1 MLTGVRNAYRS
12 VGSVVLATLLVVAV
26 LPVGALPVGA
36 ALTGTVEVMPLGDS
50 ITVGVLG
57 SSNDTGYRRELWLS
71 QAAAGHTLNFVGSG
85 STGVPGDFDKHHEGH
100 AGMRADEI
108 RDGVTGWLNANSA
121 DVVLLHIG
129 TNDISQ
135 GQDASSTAIEIG
147 QILNKIKA
155 VDSTTWVIVAK
166 IVPRNDGNNDLQLRT
181 NDLNNRI
188 ANLVTARSAA
198 GDRVRLVD
206 MNSPLDPADL
216 ADGVHPGDS
225 GYSKMATAWDAALDE
240 LLGPDTTRPVITL
253 VGANPQTVEV
263 GRAYVELGATATD
276 NVDGDLSDEIVI
288 DASAVDT
295 GSPGSYSVTYNVS
308 DSSGNDAVQKVRTVQ
323 VVEVPVPPVG
333 GGGGVGPSVLPVVIV
348 NSCPDTI
355 PAAGFTD
362 LGGLSGES
370 KHAVDCLVLHEISQG
385 TSTDTFSPLYSV
397 TRWQMAMFLT
407 RQLTVHGVSLP
418 VAIDQSFSD
427 IGDLPIATKDAINR
441 LASLGIAKGTGETTY
456 DPGAPVSRWQM
467 AFFLTR
473 LLAVVGVSLETSP
486 PSQFLDIGELPAS
499 TQLVVNQLVAAQII
513 NGTSAT
519 TFNPHADVLR
529 WHMALFLT
537 RVLSAGG
544 VTLE

>member
-1 MLTGVRNAYRS
+1 MLTGVKNAYRS

-50 ITVGVLG
+50 ITVGVLV

-71 QAAAGHTLNFVGSG
+71 QAAAGHALNFVGSA

-188 ANLVTARSAA
+188 ANLVTARSEA

-216 ADGVHPGDS
+216 ADRVHPGDS

-427 IGDLPIATKDAINR
+427 IGDLPTATKDAINR
-441 LASLGIAKGTGETTY
+441 LASLGIAKGTSETTY
-456 DPGAPVSRWQM
+456 DAGAPVSRWQM

-486 PSQFLDIGELPAS
+486 PSQFLDIGDLPAS

>member
-1 MLTGVRNAYRS
+1 LLTGVRNAYRS

-85 STGVPGDFDKHHEGH
+85 STGVPGDFDKRHEGH

-198 GDRVRLVD
+198 GEQ
-206 MNSPLDPADL
+206 
-216 ADGVHPGDS
+216 PG
-225 GYSKMATAWDAALDE
+225 KITAALENVVREFDPQFQRGSIVPGVS
-240 LLGPDTTRPVITL
+240 LRKNSMNDFLKQSAIAGTAGGVILSLSALGIYGVMGLMVAARTREIAVRVALGASRPRVLGMILFDVVKLTTPGVAVGLMLAAALIRLNGENMGIPLSKVETL
-253 VGANPQTVEV
+253 
-263 GRAYVELGATATD
+263 AYV
-276 NVDGDLSDEIVI
+276 
-288 DASAVDT
+288 
-295 GSPGSYSVTYNVS
+295 
-308 DSSGNDAVQKVRTVQ
+308 
-323 VVEVPVPPVG
+323 VG
-333 GGGGVGPSVLPVVIV
+333 GAIAIVVAVLASVAPARRAASVLPMV
-348 NSCPDTI
+348 
-355 PAAGFTD
+355 
-362 LGGLSGES
+362 
-370 KHAVDCLVLHEISQG
+370 
-385 TSTDTFSPLYSV
+385 
-397 TRWQMAMFLT
+397 AM
-407 RQLTVHGVSLP
+407 RS
-418 VAIDQSFSD
+418 
-427 IGDLPIATKDAINR
+427 
-441 LASLGIAKGTGETTY
+441 E
-456 DPGAPVSRWQM
+456 
-467 AFFLTR
+467 
-473 LLAVVGVSLETSP
+473 
-486 PSQFLDIGELPAS
+486 
-499 TQLVVNQLVAAQII
+499 
-513 NGTSAT
+513 
-519 TFNPHADVLR
+519 
-529 WHMALFLT
+529 
-537 RVLSAGG
+537 
-544 VTLE
+544 

>member
-1 MLTGVRNAYRS
+1 
-12 VGSVVLATLLVVAV
+12 
-26 LPVGALPVGA
+26 
-36 ALTGTVEVMPLGDS
+36 
-50 ITVGVLG
+50 
-57 SSNDTGYRRELWLS
+57 
-71 QAAAGHTLNFVGSG
+71 
-85 STGVPGDFDKHHEGH
+85 
-100 AGMRADEI
+100 
-108 RDGVTGWLNANSA
+108 
-121 DVVLLHIG
+121 
-129 TNDISQ
+129 
-135 GQDASSTAIEIG
+135 
-147 QILNKIKA
+147 
-155 VDSTTWVIVAK
+155 
-166 IVPRNDGNNDLQLRT
+166 
-181 NDLNNRI
+181 
-188 ANLVTARSAA
+188 
-198 GDRVRLVD
+198 
-206 MNSPLDPADL
+206 
-216 ADGVHPGDS
+216 
-225 GYSKMATAWDAALDE
+225 MATAWDAALDE
-240 LLGPDTTRPVITL
+240 LLGPDTTRPVITLVGANPQTVEVGRAYVELGATATDNVDGDLSDAIVIDASAVDTGSPGSYSVTYNVSDSSGNDAVQKVRTVQVVEVPVPDTTRPVITL

-333 GGGGVGPSVLPVVIV
+333 GGGGVGPTVLPVVIV

-427 IGDLPIATKDAINR
+427 IGDLPTATKDAINR
-441 LASLGIAKGTGETTY
+441 LASLGITKGTGETTY

-486 PSQFLDIGELPAS
+486 PSQFLDIGDLPAS

-529 WHMALFLT
+529 WHMSLFLT

>member
-1 MLTGVRNAYRS
+1 MLTGVKNAYRS

-50 ITVGVLG
+50 ITVGVLV

-85 STGVPGDFDKHHEGH
+85 STGVPGDFDKRHEGH

-216 ADGVHPGDS
+216 ADRVHPGDS

-308 DSSGNDAVQKVRTVQ
+308 DSAGNDAVQKVRTVQ

-385 TSTDTFSPLYSV
+385 TSTDTFSPLHSV
-397 TRWQMAMFLT
+397 TRWQMALFLT